1 MMKSKNLIFII
12 LLIFLSNCGYSKVYN
27 NSSDTEIKITLL
39 EMEGNREIN
48 KKINSELKK
57 YYSNESENLF
67 KIKINTILNKEIIS
81 KDATGKITN
90 YELNAV
96 SDFQI
101 SYNGKNVNVSFE
113 EKLNIKNIEDSFEQ
127 RKYENVVKNNFASSI
142 REKLIL
148 KLKTLK

>member
-1 MMKSKNLIFII
+1 MITHKNLILII
-12 LLIFLSNCGYSKVYN
+12 LLIFLSNCGYSPIYN

-48 KKINSELKK
+48 NKINSELKK
-57 YYSNESENLF
+57 YYSNESENPF

-90 YELNAV
+90 YELQAV
-96 SDFQI
+96 SNFQI
-101 SYNGKNVNVSFE
+101 SYNGKNINASFQ

>member
-27 NSSDTEIKITLL
+27 NNSDTEIKITLL

-48 KKINSELKK
+48 NKINSGLKK
-57 YYSNESENLF
+57 YYSNESENQF
-67 KIKINTILNKEIIS
+67 EIKINTILNKEIIS

-90 YELNAV
+90 YELQAV
-96 SDFQI
+96 SNFQI
-101 SYNGKNVNVSFE
+101 SYNGKNINASFQ